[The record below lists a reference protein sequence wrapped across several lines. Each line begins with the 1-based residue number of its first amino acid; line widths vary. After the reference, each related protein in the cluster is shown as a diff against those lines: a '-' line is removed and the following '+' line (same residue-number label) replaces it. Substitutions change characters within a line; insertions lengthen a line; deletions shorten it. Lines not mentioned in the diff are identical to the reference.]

1 MSMLVI
7 IWVWS
12 SLTFTMQ
19 IQTILY
25 ACVLTHAF
33 NGISAYSV
41 NDFGPVLAVLYHRG
55 NKEISQEI
63 AGGFQFKLN

>member
-19 IQTILY
+19 IQTIY
-25 ACVLTHAF
+25 ARVLTHAF

-41 NDFGPVLAVLYHRG
+41 NDFGPVLAVLYHRR